1 MKMYLFSIIF
11 IFVTFASNETKE
23 EIIEEERDDEDLK
36 GDSWMRKELKFVSD
50 DPVLA
55 KDANT
60 KDDDWFD
67 IYDPR
72 NPLNK
77 RRREKAKK

>member
-1 MKMYLFSIIF
+1 
-11 IFVTFASNETKE
+11 
-23 EIIEEERDDEDLK
+23 
-36 GDSWMRKELKFVSD
+36 MRKELKFVSD

-77 RRREKAKK
+77 RRRKKAKK

>member
-1 MKMYLFSIIF
+1 MSHELRFK
-11 IFVTFASNETKE
+11 
-23 EIIEEERDDEDLK
+23 DD
-36 GDSWMRKELKFVSD
+36 V
-50 DPVLA
+50 PILA

-60 KDDDWFD
+60 KDDDWFE

-77 RRREKAKK
+77 RRRGETTSKEKKTI

>member
-1 MKMYLFSIIF
+1 MS
-11 IFVTFASNETKE
+11 
-23 EIIEEERDDEDLK
+23 
-36 GDSWMRKELKFVSD
+36 KELKFEGM
-50 DPVLA
+50 DPVMA
-55 KDANT
+55 KDASR

-77 RRREKAKK
+77 RRREKPKTKT

>member
-1 MKMYLFSIIF
+1 MKSE
-11 IFVTFASNETKE
+11 NEE
-23 EIIEEERDDEDLK
+23 N
-36 GDSWMRKELKFVSD
+36 
-50 DPVLA
+50 VLA

-72 NPLNK
+72 NPVNK
-77 RRREKAKK
+77 RRRGEDPKKDKRNKR

>member
-1 MKMYLFSIIF
+1 MSRTRISQTNGLRESIYKNMCYSRDKDVIIF
-11 IFVTFASNETKE
+11 LCFRLSH
-23 EIIEEERDDEDLK
+23 R
-36 GDSWMRKELKFVSD
+36 LKFEEQN
-50 DPVLA
+50 PILA

-60 KDDDWFD
+60 KDDDWFE

-77 RRREKAKK
+77 RRRGENPIKTKK